1 MWEDGG
7 AGQGTGRQCSSRGQQ
22 EATAP
27 WIIEVT
33 GDITRT
39 GRCLGRS
46 WDPGWL
52 VWPVLGAPNR
62 EEGEWLLLTALC
74 DHWSGPVGRVAD
86 RIPGKWPQAHFP
98 AIGGGAHEDEQW
110 ISTKML
116 RTAYDPCSFPY
127 SVPFWDS
134 IGSCET

>member
-7 AGQGTGRQCSSRGQQ
+7 AGQGTGRQCCSRGQQ
-22 EATAP
+22 ETTAP
-27 WIIEVT
+27 WVIEVT
-33 GDITRT
+33 GGIICT

-52 VWPVLGAPNR
+52 VWRVLGAPSR
-62 EEGEWLLLTALC
+62 VVTPYCSVRSLVRSCGK
-74 DHWSGPVGRVAD
+74 VAD
-86 RIPGKWPQAHFP
+86 RIPGKWPQAHSP

-134 IGSCET
+134 VGSCET